1 MRSLSQGQH
10 LRREA
15 PILTILRRLAQARSG
30 ERGQTALPVVLVL
43 GAFALT
49 GSVVG
54 AAALES
60 GTFGAEKVE
69 ETMNAAMRQ
78 VTGAVELRGAVIA
91 RTDGQRVTSILLDLG
106 NIPGGD
112 AVNLDPSAGSDTT
125 TVTYIDDA
133 SVVNA
138 LPYSVTWI
146 ASDGD
151 SLLEPGE
158 LAQIVIDTS
167 AVDPPIG
174 RDRRFMIEVRPP
186 AGPYLA
192 LQRTIPP
199 GNPLSPVVN
208 LW

>member
-1 MRSLSQGQH
+1 M
-10 LRREA
+10 RREA
-15 PILTILRRLAQARSG
+15 PILTILRRLAQATAG

-54 AAALES
+54 AAVLES
-60 GTFGAEKVE
+60 GTFGAGKVE
-69 ETMNAAMRQ
+69 ETVNAAMQQ

-91 RTDGQRVTSILLDLG
+91 RTDGQRVTSILVDVG
-106 NIPGGD
+106 NIPGGGP
-112 AVNLDPSAGSDTT
+112 VNLDPAAGSGTI

-158 LAQIVIDTS
+158 LAQLVIDTS
-167 AVDPPIG
+167 PVDPPIG
-174 RDRRFMIEVRPP
+174 RDRRFTIEVRPP
-186 AGPYLA
+186 AGAYVA

-199 GNPLSPVVN
+199 GNPLSPIVN